1 MKKPQMIG
9 TILANGFE
17 NTSVDPV
24 LTVWTGLDSTRSG
37 PVSSRKKCAQR
48 CGNTRK
54 SVGLFVGLLHRKEAY
69 RSKEG

>member
-24 LTVWTGLDSTRSG
+24 LAVWTGTDSTRSG

-48 CGNTRK
+48 CGDSRNDM
-54 SVGLFVGLLHRKEAY
+54 E
-69 RSKEG
+69 